1 MTPARFPLLLLIP
14 FLWLV
19 RRLATGHFVPPTPLN
34 LSLVLLLL
42 MVLVSLYATFD
53 LAFSLPKIAGVL
65 YGLAVYFAVV
75 ALAGRSSRHLW
86 WVVGGFIGLGLVVA
100 AAGVVTA
107 QRTTKL
113 PWVTSITSALPASL
127 SVVNPNEVAGVL
139 LWIGPLAL
147 VVAGA
152 ALFTRLPL
160 ASSRRLLRTLLI
172 LAAVLAALLINGVIL
187 FTQSRSAILG
197 LLLALV
203 FIVFVVASRDRRH
216 LYALVLLTVF
226 AVAGGLR
233 LANDIPVLPQF
244 TGLDGA
250 QSALSDTSL
259 AGRWQIWTRAV
270 YGIQDFAFT
279 GMGLGTFR
287 QMVHIL
293 YPLYLV
299 GPGPDIGHA
308 HNHLLQ
314 TGLDLGVPGLIAY
327 LAIWLGLG
335 NMLWLL
341 WQRTKLFWFRTLALG
356 LGASLLAYFAYGMI
370 DAVALGARP
379 GFLFWI
385 LLGLVSGLY
394 RLFDSQH
401 S

>member
-86 WVVGGFIGLGLVVA
+86 WVVSGFIGLGLVVA